1 MFSINALNLEL
12 GGDSIP
18 FKNKGLVRRVVVI

>member
-1 MFSINALNLEL
+1 MFSINALNFEP
-12 GGDSIP
+12 GDEFIP